1 MGRGKDKKPRK
12 KRGGKG
18 MNSLTIARGKS
29 DGYNSLTIKRAKN
42 G

>member
-12 KRGGKG
+12 KRGSKG

-29 DGYNSLTIKRAKN
+29 DGYNSCKVICYN
-42 G
+42 S